1 MKILVIEDYAPIRNA
16 IVDGL
21 TTVGYSVD
29 VSADGVRGKW
39 LAESGDYDVIVLD
52 LMLPKIDGLSILRS
66 LRQQG
71 DEVHVLILT
80 AKDTVPERVEG
91 LDLGAD
97 DYLAKPFVFD
107 ELLARIRAL
116 IRRKYGG
123 KSSII
128 RVADLEVDTK
138 ARRVKRAGN
147 AIEMTAKEFALLEYM
162 AHRSGDIVSR
172 SEIWEHVYS
181 FEADNHSNVVDVY
194 ISYLRKKIDKQ
205 GMEKLI
211 HTRRGQGYLLGEVT

>member
-16 IVDGL
+16 VVDGL
-21 TTVGYSVD
+21 TAVGYSVD
-29 VSADGVRGKW
+29 EGADGAQGKW
-39 LAESGDYDVIVLD
+39 LAESGNYDVIVLD

-66 LRQQG
+66 LREQG
-71 DEVHVLILT
+71 EEAHVLILT
-80 AKDTVPERVEG
+80 AKDTVTERVEG

-107 ELLARIRAL
+107 ELLARVRAL

-123 KSSII
+123 KNPVI
-128 RVADLEVDTK
+128 RVSDLEVDTK
-138 ARRVKRAGN
+138 ARRVTRAGN
-147 AIEMTAKEFALLEYM
+147 SIEMTAKEFALLEYM

-194 ISYLRKKIDKQ
+194 ISYLRKKIDRE
-205 GMEKLI
+205 GMVKLI
-211 HTRRGQGYLLGEVT
+211 HTRRGQGYLLGDVT

>member
-16 IVDGL
+16 VVDGL
-21 TTVGYSVD
+21 TAVGYSVD
-29 VSADGVRGKW
+29 ESADGAQGKW
-39 LAESGDYDVIVLD
+39 LAQSGDYDVIVLD

-66 LRQQG
+66 LREQG
-71 DEVHVLILT
+71 DEAHILILT

-107 ELLARIRAL
+107 ELLARVRAL

-123 KSSII
+123 KSPVI

-138 ARRVKRAGN
+138 ARRVTRAGN
-147 AIEMTAKEFALLEYM
+147 SIAMTAKEFALLEYM

-194 ISYLRKKIDKQ
+194 ISYLRKKIDKE
-205 GMEKLI
+205 GMAKLI
-211 HTRRGQGYLLGEVT
+211 HTRRGQGYVLGEAS

>member
-16 IVDGL
+16 VVDGL
-21 TTVGYSVD
+21 TAVGYSVD
-29 VSADGVRGKW
+29 ESADGAQGKW

-66 LRQQG
+66 LREQG
-71 DEVHVLILT
+71 DEAHVLILS
-80 AKDTVPERVEG
+80 AKGTVPERVEG

-123 KSSII
+123 KSPVI

-138 ARRVKRAGN
+138 SRRVTRAGN
-147 AIEMTAKEFALLEYM
+147 SIEMTAKEFALLEYM

-194 ISYLRKKIDKQ
+194 ISYLRKKIDKE
-205 GMEKLI
+205 GMVKLI
-211 HTRRGQGYLLGEVT
+211 HTRRGQGYLLGEAT

>member
-16 IVDGL
+16 VVDGL
-21 TTVGYSVD
+21 TAVGYSVD
-29 VSADGVRGKW
+29 ESADGAQGKW

-66 LRQQG
+66 LRERG
-71 DEVHVLILT
+71 EEAHVLILT

-107 ELLARIRAL
+107 ELLARVRAL

-123 KSSII
+123 KNPVI

-138 ARRVKRAGN
+138 ARRVTRAGN
-147 AIEMTAKEFALLEYM
+147 SIEMTAKEFALLEYM

-194 ISYLRKKIDKQ
+194 ISYLRKKIDKE
-205 GMEKLI
+205 GMAKLI
-211 HTRRGQGYLLGEVT
+211 HTRRGQGYLLGDVT